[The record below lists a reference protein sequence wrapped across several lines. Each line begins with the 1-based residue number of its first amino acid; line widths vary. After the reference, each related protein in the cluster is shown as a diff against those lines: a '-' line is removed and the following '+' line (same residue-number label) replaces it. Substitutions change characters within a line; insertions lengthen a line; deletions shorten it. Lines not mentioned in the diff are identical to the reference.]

1 MKYVMYHASR
11 KWPQDVGVSCAGQRS
26 SIRRVIFPLERR
38 DFALDEGIGHG
49 ARLWANL
56 LSLMVTHAWL
66 EHRNRSV
73 LELGEGAV
81 AIEAIPDDYATAY
94 RIFDKVCKRTVANI
108 SDTHRKIFNSLYG
121 FLRAFLRRPP

>member
-1 MKYVMYHASR
+1 
-11 KWPQDVGVSCAGQRS
+11 VGVSCAGQRS

-66 EHRNRSV
+66 EQRNRRV
-73 LELGEGAV
+73 LELGEGA
-81 AIEAIPDDYATAY
+81 IEAIPSDYATAC

-108 SDTHRKIFNSLYG
+108 SDTHRKILNSLFGY
-121 FLRAFLRRPP
+121 LRAFLRCSP